1 MNDKN
6 IDPNDEPI
14 RYDWSHSLS
23 AEDAKYWRQEEV
35 HRINSTGE
43 MNITPI
49 PHTNE
54 GEATNWM
61 MGVDLVTLKR
71 QQRAIVR
78 RVLFF
83 TLDLVLAL
91 GVVAAVTFLVS
102 SVQAA
107 TGGN

>member
-6 IDPNDEPI
+6 IYPNDEPI

-54 GEATNWM
+54 GEATGWM
-61 MGVDLVTLKR
+61 LGVDYLTPKR
-71 QQRAIVR
+71 QRRLRVLRAIRWTVR
-78 RVLFF
+78 
-83 TLDLVLAL
+83 LAL
-91 GVVAAVTFLVS
+91 AVSALGAVMFLIGS
-102 SVQAA
+102 IQTAL
-107 TGGN
+107 GGN